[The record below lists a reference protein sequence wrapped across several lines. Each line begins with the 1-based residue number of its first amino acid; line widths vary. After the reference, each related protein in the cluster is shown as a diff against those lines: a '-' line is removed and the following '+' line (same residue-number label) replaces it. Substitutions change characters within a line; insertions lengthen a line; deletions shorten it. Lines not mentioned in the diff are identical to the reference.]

1 MNQPFDFAPTLHVL
15 ALVFSIIS
23 GLLGMI
29 AMVSPRLF
37 RWLSGRS
44 SQWIDSSRALQFLD
58 KRVDIDHYF
67 LRHARLFGAVL
78 VVTLAAAWIVHA
90 FPG

>member
-1 MNQPFDFAPTLHVL
+1 MYVM

-44 SQWIDSSRALQFLD
+44 SQWIDSSRAVQFLD
-58 KRVDIDHYF
+58 KRIDIDHYV

-78 VVTLAAAWIVHA
+78 VVTLSAAWIVHA
-90 FPG
+90 FSG